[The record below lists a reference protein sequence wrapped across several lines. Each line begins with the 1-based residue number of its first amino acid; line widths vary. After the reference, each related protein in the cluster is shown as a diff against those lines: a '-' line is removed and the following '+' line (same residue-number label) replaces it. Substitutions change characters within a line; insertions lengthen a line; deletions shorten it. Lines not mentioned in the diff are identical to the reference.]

1 MVSIAR
7 KTAFVLFAACLG
19 LPWAALAGA
28 ECGDLA
34 GDTVALKA
42 AAQGI
47 ESACPCT
54 PGGVSDRADFTACVA
69 DYVADA
75 VKSGEIRSECRQK
88 ARSNATKSTCGRPA
102 SSVVCCSQ
110 RDGAAS
116 ACRIAKTAGA
126 CASTATT
133 RSWLGQGESCADACV
148 SACSSATECSDGD
161 PCTADICDPELGCSH
176 NRIAGCTAEGGPT
189 NCTGTA
195 ESTWAMDR
203 DELAVLDYINAE
215 RSRRGIRLL
224 QTCRSLA
231 KAAQKHSAD
240 MRDADF
246 VGHFSPGG
254 ANYIDRMCR
263 AGYGLCRAGVATGE
277 IVMAGSNEVR
287 MPYSAWMQSDAHRE
301 IMLHPAFRMI
311 GIGHACGGRFN
322 GYWTADLAGSD
333 HDSCD

>member
-1 MVSIAR
+1 VVSIAR
-7 KTAFVLFAACLG
+7 TTAFVLFAACLG
-19 LPWAALAGA
+19 LPGAALAGA
-28 ECGDLA
+28 ECGDLVTDGA
-34 GDTVALKA
+34 ALKTA
-42 AAQGI
+42 GVGLAT
-47 ESACPCT
+47 ACPCA
-54 PGGVSDRADFTACVA
+54 PGGARERAAFTDCVA
-69 DYVADA
+69 DFVGNA
-75 VKSGEIRSECRQK
+75 VKSGLIRSECRFK
-88 ARSNATKSTCGRPA
+88 LRSNATKSTCGRPS

-110 RDGAAS
+110 RDGGEN

-126 CASTATT
+126 CESTSAV
-133 RSWLGQGESCADACV
+133 RAWLGDGESCADACA
-148 SACSSATECSDGD
+148 SACSSAFDCSDGD
-161 PCTADICDPELGCSH
+161 PCTADVCDPELGCSH

-203 DELAVLDYINAE
+203 DELALLDIINAE

-231 KAAQKHSAD
+231 KAAQKHTAD

-246 VGHFSPGG
+246 VSHFSPGG

-277 IVMAGSNEVR
+277 IITAGSNQP
-287 MPYSAWMQSDAHRE
+287 MMAYSAWMNSPAHRD
-301 IMLHPAFRMI
+301 IMLHPAFRVI
-311 GIGHACGGRFN
+311 GIGHACGGRYT
-322 GYWTADLAGSD
+322 GYWTANLAGSD